1 MLAGKFVW
9 APIYKTMEQIPYCL
23 GQILWKTVYFFKN
36 HFAVFAERVTMF
48 LKENLTVENLFF
60 AWKKIRPVFE
70 RYQKQTA
77 HLSVDDLLRH
87 LVENIEVGES
97 VKYVL
102 RGQRM
107 VKLLDSLRECAPKKP
122 IRKTLI
128 KYCLD
133 RVLVEANKLS
143 AKRDDSITELLKLGE
158 TRTWEVDKEFCKCY
172 GLDRCAMDQYALWA
186 IGEVGKDAATLL
198 AEYEEHASRPE
209 NMFDDE
215 MVVNEGVGSN
225 LSTKGYTFVAP
236 CGVLDLELCLQ
247 FAEKINPQPHRYLDH
262 ELVQP
267 KPSMSLLFG
276 VSAYSIN
283 IVFFGIDL
291 INGVPKMSICFF
303 EKRRDLDSSIAYQK
317 GFEKLRVA

>member
-1 MLAGKFVW
+1 MLACQFVW
-9 APIYKTMEQIPYCL
+9 SPIYKTMEQIPYCL
-23 GQILWKTVYFFKN
+23 AQTLWNSVYFFKN
-36 HFAVFAERVTMF
+36 HFAVFAERVALF

-60 AWKKIRPVFE
+60 AWKAIRPVFE
-70 RYQKQTA
+70 GYQKQTN
-77 HLSVDDLLRH
+77 HLNVDDLLRH
-87 LVENIEVGES
+87 LVEKIEVDES

-128 KYCLD
+128 EYCLN
-133 RVLVEANKLS
+133 RVLEEANKLS
-143 AKRDDSITELLKLGE
+143 VKRNDAITELARLGE

-172 GLDRCAMDQYALWA
+172 GLERCAMDQYALWA
-186 IGEVGKDAATLL
+186 IGEVGKDAAALL
-198 AEYEEHASRPE
+198 AKYEEHASRPE

-215 MVVNEGVGSN
+215 MVVNEGVGSD
-225 LSTKGYTFVAP
+225 LSSKGYTFVAP
-236 CGVLDLELCLQ
+236 CGVLDIELCLR
-247 FAEKINPQPHRYLDH
+247 FAERINPRPHRYLDH

-267 KPSMSLLFG
+267 DPSMSLLFG

-283 IVFFGIDL
+283 IVLFGIDL

-303 EKRRDLDSSIAYQK
+303 EKQRDLGSSIANHK